1 MALLKSLIVGWL
13 ALTGSVPQIA
23 AEIYRFDKA
32 EVPAPHSLHV
42 KHLFY
47 AWAKEKSETNVAQ
60 WPVLS
65 GADVHIS
72 DASGAEL
79 TQAYKSVQLSM
90 VPWGDFHKLIDA
102 SVICGGK
109 PETGFLSLQ
118 KYPSKAWVISMTVP
132 ARKNTSITKKIFKT
146 SVYALVLSNCG
157 TQSDLKI
164 SGSIS
169 VKNPYGFLPGN
180 EYYRLPLYGWV
191 TLAWA
196 GAGVIWLALLVA
208 KKDAVVWAHIA
219 LAWIIISGFG
229 ESVAWWFS
237 LSTLNSTGE
246 ASQATSVAE
255 VLSVMRNIY
264 ALSFILVASMGLG
277 VTEAEL
283 DKASKIKILVGTT
296 LFGISSVPRV
306 CLLSMRQ
313 AIDPKTSIVI
323 LANAL
328 VFIVGFFHF
337 IWILRRLAHN
347 MRRCKELHQEDSV
360 KIFTRLAITLCAC
373 MLSAAG
379 VMVGQ
384 FADKP
389 GQGLPFWQSHVFWN
403 DGVCQAVALI
413 TMFAT
418 MYFLAPSKS
427 GFLAESYMTHV
438 DEKEETGLTDEPMGK
453 DDDAE
458 GQAAGGKQDGS
469 MFVVGG
475 EGDPEE
481 GEGGSQPSAN
491 TIGAKALSS
500 SLE

>member
-169 VKNPYGFLPGN
+169 VKNPYGFLPGH
-180 EYYRLPLYGWV
+180 EYYRLPFYGWV
-191 TLAWA
+191 TLFWA
-196 GAGVIWLALLVA
+196 GAGVIWLTLLVA
-208 KKDAVVWAHIA
+208 KKHVVVWAHIA
-219 LAWIIISGFG
+219 LAGIIIIGFG

-237 LSTLNSTGE
+237 LSTVNSTGE
-246 ASQATSVAE
+246 APGALLMSE
-255 VLSVMRNIY
+255 MLSVMRNTC
-264 ALSFILVASMGLG
+264 ALTFILVASMGLG
-277 VTEAEL
+277 VTEADL
-283 DKASKIKILVGTT
+283 DQATKIKVLVGST
-296 LFGISSVPRV
+296 LFGVFAALRV
-306 CLLSMRQ
+306 YLAHMQQ
-313 AIDPKTSIVI
+313 AVNPKTSIVI
-323 LANAL
+323 LANL
-328 VFIVGFFHF
+328 PVFIVGLFQF
-337 IWILRRLAHN
+337 IWILRCLAHS
-347 MRRCKELHQEDSV
+347 MRRSKDLNQADSL
-360 KIFTRLAITLCAC
+360 KIFQRLGIILSIC
-373 MLSAAG
+373 MLSAVG
-379 VMVGQ
+379 VMLGGQ
-384 FADKP
+384 FMDKP
-389 GQGLPFWQSHVFWN
+389 SEGPQYWQSHVFWN
-403 DGVCQAVALI
+403 DGVCQGVVLL
-413 TMFAT
+413 TLFAT
-418 MYFLAPSKS
+418 MYFLAPSPS
-427 GFLAESYMTHV
+427 GFLAESYMMQG
-438 DEKEETGLTDEPMGK
+438 DEKEETGLTDEPAAR
-453 DDDAE
+453 DDD
-458 GQAAGGKQDGS
+458 GKGGDGGGKQDGS
-469 MFVVGG
+469 LYVVGG

-481 GEGGSQPSAN
+481 GAGGSQPSAN
-491 TIGAKALSS
+491 TIGARS
-500 SLE
+500 

>member
-1 MALLKSLIVGWL
+1 MVPLTALVVASL
-13 ALTGSVPQIA
+13 ALAGSVPQAA
-23 AEIYRFDKA
+23 AEIYRFDNE
-32 EVPAPHSLHV
+32 EVPEPYSLHA
-42 KHLFY
+42 KYLFY
-47 AWAKEKSETNVAQ
+47 AWAKEKSESHLAEF
-60 WPVLS
+60 PVLS
-65 GADVHIS
+65 AADLRVS
-72 DASGAEL
+72 DASGAEANE
-79 TQAYKSVQLSM
+79 AYSSIQVSTL
-90 VPWGDFHKLIDA
+90 PWEDFHKLIDA
-102 SVICGGK
+102 TAFCGGGD
-109 PETGFLSLQ
+109 PEGYITLQ
-118 KYPSKAWVISMTVP
+118 KYPSKAWVNNITVP
-132 ARKNTSITKKIFKT
+132 TGKVTSMTKKIFKT
-146 SVYALVLSNCG
+146 GVYALVLSNCG
-157 TQSDLKI
+157 SKADLKI
-164 SGSIS
+164 TGTIG

-337 IWILRRLAHN
+337 IWILRQLANN
-347 MRRCKELHQEDSV
+347 MRRCKELNQDDSL
-360 KIFTRLAITLCAC
+360 KIFQRLAMILTIC
-373 MLSAAG
+373 MLSATG
-379 VMVGQ
+379 VMIGQ
-384 FADKP
+384 FIDKP
-389 GQGLPFWQSHVFWN
+389 GKGLPYWQSHVFWN